1 MNGHDEVGNI
11 LTFRNISDTMAEVF
25 DSEPVA
31 DMGYERDYD
40 IYLAYSN
47 IEQVDRNVY
56 TSYWRK
62 ITATVVENTD
72 WTVELELDVVDHINV
87 GPEELVSYYDSTPGT
102 RNDQEKFTAELEV
115 DKADIDL
122 YQSKEV
128 PSGFK
133 DRYPIEKAVVPL
145 IREWSDETPFRADV
159 DVSESP

>member
-1 MNGHDEVGNI
+1 
-11 LTFRNISDTMAEVF
+11 MAEVF
-25 DSEPVA
+25 DAEPVA
-31 DMGYERDYD
+31 DMGYDREYD

-62 ITATVVENTD
+62 ITATVVGNTD

-87 GPEELVSYYDSTPGT
+87 GPEELVAYYDSTPGT
-102 RNDQEKFTAELEV
+102 TSDQEQFAAELEV

-128 PSGFK
+128 PNGFK
-133 DRYPIEKAVVPL
+133 DRYPVEKAVVPL
-145 IREWSDETPFRADV
+145 IREWSNETPFRADV
-159 DVSESP
+159 DVPEES